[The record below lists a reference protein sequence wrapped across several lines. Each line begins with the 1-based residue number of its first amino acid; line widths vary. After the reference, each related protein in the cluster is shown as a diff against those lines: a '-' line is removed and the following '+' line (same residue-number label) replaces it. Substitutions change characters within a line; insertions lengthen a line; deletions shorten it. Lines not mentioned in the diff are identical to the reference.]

1 LLGHLGVDGIRL
13 VDEIEPGVSLGLTL
27 GRINVPIVT
36 KAGAFGDEG
45 TLARV
50 VQRLRAIIQQGFVA

>member
-1 LLGHLGVDGIRL
+1 
-13 VDEIEPGVSLGLTL
+13 
-27 GRINVPIVT
+27 VT

-50 VQRLRAIIQQGFVA
+50 VHRLRAIIQQGFVA